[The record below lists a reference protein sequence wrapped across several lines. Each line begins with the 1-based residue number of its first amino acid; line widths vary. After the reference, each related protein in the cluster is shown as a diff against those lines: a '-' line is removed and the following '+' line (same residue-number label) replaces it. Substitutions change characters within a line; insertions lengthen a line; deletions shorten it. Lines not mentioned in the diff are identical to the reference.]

1 MSFMSQLACGPRRT
15 YYHLQRCLSVGVV
28 PFLRASP
35 GIGKSALAKK
45 LGKEANLKLI
55 DLRLTSMAPEDMT
68 GLVQLVNGYASYAP
82 FREIFPLDDSP
93 LPLDSHGK
101 PMNGWLLFLDEF
113 ASAPIEVKAASYRLI
128 LDHEVGQHKLHPNV
142 YIVMASNLDSDNAIT
157 SPIGTAI
164 ESRVVHLEM
173 KAVLEEWLE
182 DVAYVEK
189 YDERIIGFLNYKP
202 EYLMDFD
209 PNHKNKTFCAP
220 RTWEFM
226 NQLVNGQ
233 PISRDD
239 RELFCG
245 TITPEVAGE
254 FIAFSANY
262 GKVVTIEQV
271 MAGPQFCAVPD
282 TTDLLWATVTS
293 LAAKTTG
300 PSLAPLCDYVERL
313 PNHFRLLFFR
323 MALIRN
329 PELRATPEFAKSA
342 IRISKYING

>member
-1 MSFMSQLACGPRRT
+1 MAMMSQIACSPRKT
-15 YYHLQRCLSVGVV
+15 YYHLQRCLSADVV

-35 GIGKSALAKK
+35 GVGKSALARKIAR
-45 LGKEANLKLI
+45 EANLKLI
-55 DLRLTSMAPEDMT
+55 DLRLASMAPEDMT
-68 GLVQLVNGYASYAP
+68 GLVQLINGYASYAP
-82 FREIFPLDDSP
+82 FRDIFPLEDSP
-93 LPLDSHGK
+93 LPLDEHGK

-113 ASAPIEVKAASYRLI
+113 ASAPMEVKAASYRLI
-128 LDHEVGQHKLHPNV
+128 LDHEVGQHKLHPSV
-142 YIVMASNLDSDNAIT
+142 FTMLASNLDTDNAIT

-173 KAVLEEWLE
+173 VPDLQEWLE

-226 NQLVNGQ
+226 NKLVSGM
-233 PISRDD
+233 PVVPDD
-239 RELFCG
+239 RELLCG
-245 TITPEVAGE
+245 TITPNVAGE
-254 FIAFSANY
+254 FISFAAHY
-262 GKVVTIEQV
+262 GKVVTIEQI
-271 MAGPQFCAVPD
+271 MQGPQFCPVPD
-282 TTDLLWATVTS
+282 TSDLMWATVTS
-293 LAAKTTG
+293 LATKATG
-300 PSLAPLCDYVERL
+300 PALGPLCDYMDRL

-329 PELRATPEFAKSA
+329 PELRTTPEFAQSA